1 MGRKNEPFPDQQ
13 RQKEARMGKIVMLTP
28 FPDSSPLT
36 LFSKKEFKHVTDM
49 TVVGLD
55 SGLEIITSYYH
66 IEYHMGPLLDKALQI
81 EQSGGCDAL
90 IVGCFG
96 DPGLFAIRQIT
107 SMPVIG
113 TGQTSLCVAAMAGDK
128 IGIVVPQKDF
138 VYITEKM
145 IHAYQFTDH
154 VVAIRSAD
162 DFVPES
168 ILARPEEAVLKMA
181 SLCLQL
187 IREKD
192 ADVLIFG
199 CIGFS
204 WMIERIRDIL
214 AREGFTTPIIEPGI
228 TAYRAARLM
237 ADLKLNQD
245 RRKLKMD

>member
-1 MGRKNEPFPDQQ
+1 
-13 RQKEARMGKIVMLTP
+13 MGKIVMLTP

-36 LFSKKEFKHVTDM
+36 LFGREEFKHLTDM

-55 SGLEIITSYYH
+55 SGLGVITRYYH
-66 IEYHMGPLLDKALQI
+66 IEHHLGPLLDKAIQI
-81 EQSGGCDAL
+81 DSSGEYDAL

-96 DPGLFAIRQIT
+96 DPGIFAVRQAT

-113 TGQTSLCVAAMAGDK
+113 TGHVSLCVAAMVGDK

-138 VYITEKM
+138 VYVTEKM
-145 IHAYQFTDH
+145 VHTYQFADH
-154 VVAIRSAD
+154 VVAVRSAD

-168 ILARPEEAVLKMA
+168 IQSKPAEAVSKMA
-181 SLCLQL
+181 DTCLQV
-187 IREKD
+187 IRERE

-204 WMIERIRDIL
+204 WMIDQIRDVV
-214 AREGFTTPIIEPGI
+214 AKEGFTTPIIEPGV
-228 TAYRAARLM
+228 TAYRAARLV

-245 RRKLKMD
+245 RRKL